1 MAQYFNQI
9 VLLLVASALV
19 RAGTMKMHQLVNL
32 YNYYLLFMSNAFM
45 LSAVWQSVKTSHG
58 SSTTIAKL
66 VDAAEED
73 LESGTSME
81 NCKGNIAGNGIH
93 FSYDGKRQVLSGVDF
108 TIPAGKITAVVGEN
122 GCGKSTLIGLLERFQ
137 HEQSGQLLVD
147 GGPLDDIRLKD
158 WRENVGYLFQGNQII
173 QGTIRE
179 NITYGVHRA
188 FTEEELVDAAKK
200 AKAYNF
206 IQEKENGFDTQISR
220 FDNKYSGGEMQ
231 RIAIARMI
239 LKRPEILIMDEATS
253 GIDVI
258 SEHEVMEALMNLMA
272 GKTVIM
278 VSHDMEMIRRAD
290 NLIVLN
296 GGQVEASGDFHQ
308 VAAASPLF
316 QAFLDKGGY
325 LV

>member
-1 MAQYFNQI
+1 MIEFSHVSKLFGAQKAVNDLNLNFQEGSFS
-9 VLLLVASALV
+9 VL
-19 RAGTMKMHQLVNL
+19 
-32 YNYYLLFMSNAFM
+32 
-45 LSAVWQSVKTSHG
+45 
-58 SSTTIAKL
+58 I
-66 VDAAEED
+66 
-73 LESGTSME
+73 GTS
-81 NCKGNIAGNGIH
+81 G
-93 FSYDGKRQVLSGVDF
+93 S
-108 TIPAGKITAVVGEN
+108 
-122 GCGKSTLIGLLERFQ
+122 GKSTTLKMINRLVEHDSGVIRFAGEEIRSLPVLELRRRMGYAIQSIGLFPHWSVAQNIATVPQLQKWSRARIDDRIDELMALLGLEPNLRERYP
-137 HEQSGQLLVD
+137 HQL
-147 GGPLDDIRLKD
+147 
-158 WRENVGYLFQGNQII
+158 
-173 QGTIRE
+173 
-179 NITYGVHRA
+179 
-188 FTEEELVDAAKK
+188 
-200 AKAYNF
+200 
-206 IQEKENGFDTQISR
+206 
-220 FDNKYSGGEMQ
+220 SGGQQQ

-316 QAFLDKGGY
+316 QAFLEKGGC

>member
-1 MAQYFNQI
+1 
-9 VLLLVASALV
+9 
-19 RAGTMKMHQLVNL
+19 
-32 YNYYLLFMSNAFM
+32 
-45 LSAVWQSVKTSHG
+45 
-58 SSTTIAKL
+58 
-66 VDAAEED
+66 
-73 LESGTSME
+73 
-81 NCKGNIAGNGIH
+81 
-93 FSYDGKRQVLSGVDF
+93 
-108 TIPAGKITAVVGEN
+108 
-122 GCGKSTLIGLLERFQ
+122 
-137 HEQSGQLLVD
+137 
-147 GGPLDDIRLKD
+147 
-158 WRENVGYLFQGNQII
+158 
-173 QGTIRE
+173 
-179 NITYGVHRA
+179 
-188 FTEEELVDAAKK
+188 
-200 AKAYNF
+200 
-206 IQEKENGFDTQISR
+206 
-220 FDNKYSGGEMQ
+220 MQ

-316 QAFLDKGGY
+316 QAFLEKGGC